1 MGVTAAFYGF
11 ESASILSRFI
21 GSVGGVVAAPLLALN
36 QKPAAANK

>member
-11 ESASILSRFI
+11 VSASILLRFI
-21 GSVGGVVAAPLLALN
+21 GSVGGVAAPLLALN